1 MRVMEE
7 LGLDRPALFF
17 VINLSYQ
24 PDEGARLQ
32 DMGNPYSTVF
42 DANLAAASAAR
53 GAGLVDETGGR
64 WRLTP
69 KGRELAA
76 RFRTEVGAYF
86 ATLEPIARA
95 DLARLAS
102 LLGQALA
109 AIERSDL
116 PKDHLK
122 RVPRYRGD
130 GKSPM
135 GALDDAVFGLWQAR
149 DDCHMAAWRDAGFSG
164 PVFDVLT
171 RVWRKEAATEAEL
184 ATKLTMQ
191 RPDDIKAAL
200 ATLRQDGLVQS
211 DVLET
216 TARGS
221 SVRQHIED
229 ETDRRFFAPWPDSA
243 GREAPSIRERL
254 AAVNAALAP
263 V

>member
-24 PDEGARLQ
+24 PDEGARLE
-32 DMGNPYSTVF
+32 DMGNPYPTIF
-42 DANLAAASAAR
+42 DANLGPASAAR
-53 GAGLVDETGGR
+53 GAGLVDDVGGR

-76 RFRTEVGAYF
+76 NFRTEVGTYF
-86 ATLEPIARA
+86 ATLEPIART

-102 LLGQALA
+102 LLGDALA

-116 PKDHLK
+116 PKDHLP
-122 RVPRYRGD
+122 RVARYRGD
-130 GKSPM
+130 GKTAM

-149 DDCHMAAWRDAGFSG
+149 DDCHMASWRAAGFTG

-171 RVWRKEAATEAEL
+171 RVWRKEAANEAEL
-184 ATKLTMQ
+184 ATKLPSQ
-191 RPDDIKAAL
+191 RPADIASAL
-200 ATLRQDGLVQS
+200 DKLRRDGMVRK
-211 DVLET
+211 DALET
-216 TARGS
+216 TAQGS
-221 SVRQHIED
+221 SVRQQIED
-229 ETDRRFFAPWPDSA
+229 ETDRRFFEPWPDRV
-243 GREAPSIRERL
+243 GRESSWIRERL

-263 V
+263 S